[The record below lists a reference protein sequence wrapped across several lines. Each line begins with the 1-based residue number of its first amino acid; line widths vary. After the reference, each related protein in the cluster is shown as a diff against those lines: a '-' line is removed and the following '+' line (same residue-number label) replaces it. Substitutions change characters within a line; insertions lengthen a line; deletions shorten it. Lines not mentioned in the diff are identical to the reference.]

1 MFRLS
6 HCVTLDREA
15 IDRMDETNDTLL
27 AEITQRVVAVSDPEQ
42 IILFG
47 SQARGDA
54 GSNSD
59 LDLLVIKDEVE
70 SPRAEAAR
78 IYRALAG
85 LRTPVDVVVMRSD
98 YVQRYRD
105 IIGAIVRP
113 ALREGRVLYA
123 RRT

>member
-1 MFRLS
+1 MA
-6 HCVTLDREA
+6 E
-15 IDRMDETNDTLL
+15 MNDALL
-27 AEITQRVVAVSDPEQ
+27 AEITQRIVAISDPQQ

-54 GSNSD
+54 RPDSD
-59 LDLLVIKDEVE
+59 LDLLVVKEEVE

-85 LRTPVDVVVMRSD
+85 LSIPVDIVVARSD
-98 YVQRYRD
+98 YVRRHRD
-105 IIGAIVRP
+105 VVGTVVRP

-123 RRT
+123 R

>member
-1 MFRLS
+1 MGEP
-6 HCVTLDREA
+6 TEQ
-15 IDRMDETNDTLL
+15 LL
-27 AEITQRVVAVSDPEQ
+27 AEITRRIVAVSDPQQ

-54 GSNSD
+54 GPDSD
-59 LDLLVIKDEVE
+59 LDLLVTKDEVA

-85 LRTPVDVVVMRSD
+85 LSTPVDVVVARSD
-98 YVQRYRD
+98 YVRCHRD
-105 IIGAIVRP
+105 IIGTVVRP

-123 RRT
+123 R

>member
-1 MFRLS
+1 MDKL
-6 HCVTLDREA
+6 
-15 IDRMDETNDTLL
+15 DETLL
-27 AEITQRVVAVSDPEQ
+27 TEITRRIVAVSDPQQ

-54 GSNSD
+54 GPDSD
-59 LDLLVIKDEVE
+59 LDLLVIKDEVA

-85 LRTPVDVVVMRSD
+85 LSTPVDIVVARSD
-98 YVQRYRD
+98 YVRRHRD
-105 IIGAIVRP
+105 IIGTVVRP

-123 RRT
+123 R

>member
-1 MFRLS
+1 MA
-6 HCVTLDREA
+6 E
-15 IDRMDETNDTLL
+15 MNDALL
-27 AEITQRVVAVSDPEQ
+27 AEITQRIVAISDPQQ

-54 GSNSD
+54 RPDSD
-59 LDLLVIKDEVE
+59 LDLLVVKEEME

-85 LRTPVDVVVMRSD
+85 LKIPVDIVVARSD
-98 YVQRYRD
+98 YVRRHRD
-105 IIGAIVRP
+105 VVGTIVRP

-123 RRT
+123 R

>member
-1 MFRLS
+1 MA
-6 HCVTLDREA
+6 E
-15 IDRMDETNDTLL
+15 MNDALL
-27 AEITQRVVAVSDPEQ
+27 TEITQRIVAISDPQQ

-54 GSNSD
+54 RPDSD
-59 LDLLVIKDEVE
+59 LDLLVVKEEME

-85 LRTPVDVVVMRSD
+85 LRIPVDIVVVRSD
-98 YVQRYRD
+98 YVRRHRD
-105 IIGAIVRP
+105 VVGTVVRP

-123 RRT
+123 R

>member
-1 MFRLS
+1 MNE
-6 HCVTLDREA
+6 VD
-15 IDRMDETNDTLL
+15 DKLL
-27 AEITQRVVAVSDPEQ
+27 TEITRRIVAVSDPQQ

-54 GSNSD
+54 GPDSD
-59 LDLLVIKDEVE
+59 LDLLVIKDEVA

-85 LRTPVDVVVMRSD
+85 LSTPVDVVVARSD
-98 YVQRYRD
+98 YVRRHRD
-105 IIGAIVRP
+105 IIGTVVRP

-123 RRT
+123 R

>member
-1 MFRLS
+1 
-6 HCVTLDREA
+6 V
-15 IDRMDETNDTLL
+15 NDTLL
-27 AEITQRVVAVSDPEQ
+27 AEIIRRIVAVSDPQQ

-54 GSNSD
+54 GPDSD

-85 LRTPVDVVVMRSD
+85 LSTPVDVVVTRSD
-98 YVQRYRD
+98 YVRRHRD
-105 IIGAIVRP
+105 IVGTVVRP

>member
-1 MFRLS
+1 MN
-6 HCVTLDREA
+6 E
-15 IDRMDETNDTLL
+15 MNDTLL
-27 AEITQRVVAVSDPEQ
+27 AEITQRIVAVSDPQQ

-54 GSNSD
+54 RPDSD
-59 LDLLVIKDEVE
+59 LDLLVVKDEVE

-85 LRTPVDVVVMRSD
+85 LCTPVDVVVTRSD
-98 YVQRYRD
+98 YVRRHRD
-105 IIGAIVRP
+105 IVGTIVRS

-123 RRT
+123 R

>member
-1 MFRLS
+1 MA
-6 HCVTLDREA
+6 E
-15 IDRMDETNDTLL
+15 INDALL
-27 AEITQRVVAVSDPEQ
+27 IEITQRIVVISDPQQ

-54 GSNSD
+54 RLDSD
-59 LDLLVIKDEVE
+59 LDLLVIKEEME

-85 LRTPVDVVVMRSD
+85 LSIPVDIVVARSD
-98 YVQRYRD
+98 YVRRHRD
-105 IIGAIVRP
+105 VVGTVVRP

-123 RRT
+123 R

>member
-1 MFRLS
+1 M
-6 HCVTLDREA
+6 DKPDEA
-15 IDRMDETNDTLL
+15 LL
-27 AEITQRVVAVSDPEQ
+27 TEITRRIVAVSDPQQ

-54 GSNSD
+54 GLDSD
-59 LDLLVIKDEVE
+59 LDLLVIKDEVT

-85 LRTPVDVVVMRSD
+85 LSTPVDVVVARSE
-98 YVQRYRD
+98 YVHRHRD
-105 IIGAIVRP
+105 IIGTVVRP

-123 RRT
+123 R

>member
-1 MFRLS
+1 M
-6 HCVTLDREA
+6 VE
-15 IDRMDETNDTLL
+15 MNDTLL
-27 AEITQRVVAVSDPEQ
+27 TEITRRIVTVTDPQQ

-54 GSNSD
+54 GSDSD

-70 SPRAEAAR
+70 SLRAEAAR

-85 LRTPVDVVVMRSD
+85 LSTPVDVVVARSD
-98 YVQRYRD
+98 YVRRHRD
-105 IIGAIVRP
+105 VVGTIVRP
-113 ALREGRVLYA
+113 ALREGRVLYI